1 MSYRIFTTSEE
12 TWAAMLSDI
21 ATAKRS
27 VYIQMYILEADAHGE
42 MFVAELEAA
51 AKRGARV
58 VILLDSLGSMSFP
71 SAVSDR
77 LRAAGAEI
85 LFYSFFFQR
94 MHRKILIV
102 DEQVAFI
109 GGVNVAKAFA
119 SWRDLQVRLTGRAI
133 RHMLRS
139 FGRVYV
145 DCGGKGKVP
154 VPVGPHPGNPRG
166 RDMRFIEHR
175 SVGKLRELRR
185 YYTERLLGAKESIV
199 MVTPYLLPPR
209 WLLAQVHQAILRGI
223 RVEFLIPAA
232 TDHAFASAVNRIY
245 APVLTRLG
253 AHCFVSPS
261 MNHAKAMLIDGRE
274 GIIGSQNLDLL
285 SFDWNIEAGVFF
297 DEPGMVRDLSEIIL
311 RWKGDS
317 SPFETSVM
325 RPRWFDDII
334 SVLLKALVLIP
345 WMQAEPLHK
354 TKKRGI
360 L

>member
-1 MSYRIFTTSEE
+1 MSYRILTTSEQA
-12 TWAAMLSDI
+12 WAAMLSDI
-21 ATAKRS
+21 AAARTS
-27 VYIQMYILEADAHGE
+27 VYIQMYILEADIHGE
-42 MFVAELEAA
+42 KFVAELEAA

-71 SAVSDR
+71 SAVSER
-77 LRAAGAEI
+77 LRSAGAEI

-102 DEQVAFI
+102 DERVAFV

-133 RHMLRS
+133 RPMLRS

-145 DCGGKGKVP
+145 DCGGKGVVP
-154 VPVGPHPGNPRG
+154 VPAGPHPGLSRG

-175 SVGKLRELRR
+175 SVGRIRELRR
-185 YYTERLLGAKESIV
+185 YYVKQLQGARESIV

-209 WLLAQVHQAILRGI
+209 WLLAQIHQALLRGVT
-223 RVEFLIPAA
+223 VEFLIPRA
-232 TDHAFASAVNRIY
+232 TDHAFSSAVNRAY
-245 APVLTRLG
+245 APVLARLG
-253 AHCFVSPS
+253 ARCFIAPH

-297 DEPGMVRDLSEIIL
+297 DNHRMVQELGEIII
-311 RWKGDS
+311 RWKAESTPLDPS
-317 SPFETSVM
+317 SMPA
-325 RPRWFDDII
+325 RWFDGFVK
-334 SVLLKALVLIP
+334 VLLKLFTLIP
-345 WMQAEPLHK
+345 W
-354 TKKRGI
+354 R
-360 L
+360 

>member
-1 MSYRIFTTSEE
+1 MSYRIFTTSEQA
-12 TWAAMLSDI
+12 WAAMLSDI
-21 ATAKRS
+21 AQAKTN
-27 VYIQMYILEADAHGE
+27 VYIQMYILEADVHGE
-42 MFVAELEAA
+42 KFVAELEAA
-51 AKRGARV
+51 ARRGARV
-58 VILLDSLGSMSFP
+58 IILLDSLGSMSFP
-71 SAVSDR
+71 SDVSDR

-102 DEQVAFI
+102 DERIAFV

-119 SWRDLQVRLTGRAI
+119 LWRDLQVRLTGRAI
-133 RHMLRS
+133 RYMLRS

-145 DCGGKGKVP
+145 ECGGKGTVP
-154 VPVGPHPGNPRG
+154 APKGPHPGHAGG
-166 RDMRFIEHR
+166 RAMRFIEHR

-185 YYTERLLGAKESIV
+185 YYTERLQGATDSIV

-209 WLLAQVHQAILRGI
+209 WLLAQIHQALLRDI

-232 TDHAFASAVNRIY
+232 TDHAFASAVNRVY

-253 AHCFVSPS
+253 ARCFVAPH

-297 DEPGMVRDLSEIIL
+297 EDPDMVRELSEIIIH
-311 RWKGDS
+311 WKAES
-317 SPFETSVM
+317 VPFETAVM
-325 RPRWFDDII
+325 PSRWFDGA
-334 SVLLKALVLIP
+334 VKLLLKLFTLIP
-345 WMQAEPLHK
+345 WK
-354 TKKRGI
+354 
-360 L
+360 